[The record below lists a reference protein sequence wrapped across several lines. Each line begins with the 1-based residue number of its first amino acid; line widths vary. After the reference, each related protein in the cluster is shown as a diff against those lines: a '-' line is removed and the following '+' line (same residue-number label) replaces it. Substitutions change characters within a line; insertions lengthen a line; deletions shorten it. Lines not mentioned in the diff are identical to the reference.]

1 MCNKMHVFV
10 YMYAACIMDDLIG
23 QMLHYDD
30 VTGLV
35 SESISIFPVISL
47 LLFMGSLPLF
57 LCKVGLKLLELLL
70 FFIGGSLLRGILSVG
85 GNVEGGDK
93 VYENGLG

>member
-23 QMLHYDD
+23 QMLH

-35 SESISIFPVISL
+35 SESISIFPVIRL
-47 LLFMGSLPLF
+47 LAFMGSLPLF
-57 LCKVGLKLLELLL
+57 LRKVGLMLAEVLL
-70 FFIGGSLLRGILSVG
+70 FYGP
-85 GNVEGGDK
+85 
-93 VYENGLG
+93 